1 LSGDKVSND
10 QYLKEILST
19 VKTIAVVGASS
30 KPDKDSYR
38 VMEVLINFGYEVFP
52 VNPNY
57 EGKKILDKECYPNL
71 KSIKEKVDMVDIFR
85 TKDFIFNLTKEAIEI
100 KAEVLWT
107 QEGITHE
114 EAANLGRRAGL
125 VVVMDECPKKI
136 LES

>member
-1 LSGDKVSND
+1 MSNN
-10 QYLKEILST
+10 QYLKEILSN

-38 VMEVLINFGYEVFP
+38 VMETLMNFGYEVFP

-57 EGKKILDKECYPNL
+57 EGERILGKECYSNL
-71 KSIKEKVDMVDIFR
+71 KSIKEKVHMVDIFR
-85 TKDFIFNLTKEAIEI
+85 AKDFIFNLTKEAIEI

-125 VVVMDECPKKI
+125 IVVMDECPKKI
-136 LES
+136 LEG

>member
-1 LSGDKVSND
+1 MNNNHC
-10 QYLKEILST
+10 LKEVLSN

-38 VMEVLINFGYEVFP
+38 VMEALINFGYEVFP

-57 EGKKILDKECYPNL
+57 VGKRILGKECYPDL
-71 KSIKEKVDMVDIFR
+71 KSIKKKVDMVDIFR
-85 TKDFIFNLTKEAIEI
+85 SKDFIFNLTKEAIDI
-100 KAEVLWT
+100 KVEVLWT

-136 LES
+136 LEG

>member
-1 LSGDKVSND
+1 MNNN
-10 QYLKEILST
+10 QYLKEILSNI
-19 VKTIAVVGASS
+19 KTIAVVGASS

-52 VNPNY
+52 VNPTY
-57 EGKKILDKECYPNL
+57 AGERILGKECYPDL

-85 TKDFIFNLTKEAIEI
+85 TKDFIFNLTKEAIDI
-100 KAEVLWT
+100 KVEVLWT

-114 EAANLGRRAGL
+114 EAANLGRSAGL
-125 VVVMDECPKKI
+125 IVVMDECTKKI

>member
-1 LSGDKVSND
+1 MNNN
-10 QYLKEILST
+10 QYLKEILSN

-38 VMEVLINFGYEVFP
+38 VMEAFINFGYEVFP

-57 EGKKILDKECYPNL
+57 AGEKILGKECYPNL
-71 KSIKEKVDMVDIFR
+71 KAIKEKVDMVDIFR
-85 TKDFIFNLTKEAIEI
+85 SADFIFNLTKEVIEI

-107 QEGITHE
+107 QEGIIHE
-114 EAANLGRRAGL
+114 ESASLGRNAGL

-136 LES
+136 LED

>member
-1 LSGDKVSND
+1 MSND

-38 VMEVLINFGYEVFP
+38 VMEVLINSGYEVFP
-52 VNPNY
+52 VNPTY
-57 EGKKILDKECYPNL
+57 AGERILGKECYPDL

-85 TKDFIFNLTKEAIEI
+85 TKDFIFNLTKEAIDI
-100 KAEVLWT
+100 KVEVLWT

-114 EAANLGRRAGL
+114 EAASLGRRAGL

-136 LES
+136 LEG

>member
-1 LSGDKVSND
+1 MSND

-38 VMEVLINFGYEVFP
+38 VMEALIKFGFEVFP

-57 EGKKILDKECYPNL
+57 AGERILGKECYPNL
-71 KSIKEKVDMVDIFR
+71 KAINKKIDMVDIFR
-85 TKDFIFNLTKEAIEI
+85 AKDYIFCLTKEAIEI
-100 KAEVLWT
+100 KAEILWT

-114 EAANLGRRAGL
+114 EAANFGRSAGL
-125 VVVMDECPKKI
+125 IVVMDKCPKKI
-136 LES
+136 LED

>member
-1 LSGDKVSND
+1 MNNNK
-10 QYLKEILST
+10 YLKGLLSS

-38 VMEVLINFGYEVFP
+38 VMETLINFGYEVFP

-57 EGKKILDKECYPNL
+57 KSERILGKECYPNL

-85 TKDFIFNLTKEAIEI
+85 AKDFIFNLTKEAIEI

-114 EAANLGRRAGL
+114 EAANLGRKAGL

-136 LES
+136 LEG